1 MSENN
6 TQSNHRLDEEQIDES
21 VNVVYVTKDYGKF
34 NFNSKNRHV
43 DPAHKDNLVT
53 SIRDKNL
60 LEAQPITVNA
70 DLEIIDGQHRF
81 IAAKELGLPI
91 YYIKMDGLQ
100 IDDAITLNINTRNWR
115 YKDYLE
121 YWIDQGEKDY
131 IYFKNFMDRYGF
143 GYAVSLALL
152 GLGQADKGQ
161 KLTDFFNAGK
171 FKPKYRDYATDIGN
185 KVLKLKQF
193 GNFVTTRSFMLAFD
207 PVIKMETFDFEEFLR
222 KVKQTPGRFDRR
234 ADSDRYLRMLEDV
247 YNYNRHGEKIRLY

>member
-1 MSENN
+1 MEESAITTTEMDDPVGMVYR
-6 TQSNHRLDEEQIDES
+6 TDE
-21 VNVVYVTKDYGKF
+21 YGKF

-43 DPAHKDNLVT
+43 NPAHKDNLVK
-53 SIRDKNL
+53 SIQENNL

-91 YYIKMDGLQ
+91 YYVKVDGLE

-115 YKDYLE
+115 YKDYLH
-121 YWIDQGEKDY
+121 YWIDQGEEDY
-131 IYFKNFMDRYGF
+131 IYFEKFMEKYGF

-171 FKPKYRDYATDIGN
+171 FKPKYSDYAEDMGE
-185 KVLKLKQF
+185 KVLKLKEY
-193 GNFVTTRSFMLAFD
+193 GKFVTTRSFMLAFD
-207 PVIKMETFDFEEFLR
+207 KVMKMDDFDFDEFLH
-222 KVKQTPGRFDRR
+222 KVEQTPGRFERR
-234 ADSDRYLRMLEDV
+234 ADVDRYLRMLEDV
-247 YNYNRHGEKIRLY
+247 YNYNRRGQNIRFY